1 MAQTRKRST
10 TKKPGPEPE
19 PEEMAAE
26 HVCPVGFCPIGMF
39 LSVSNRSRPDA
50 VEHLMAAGREFV
62 LALTAVM
69 NARADD
75 LGRAPSIEKI
85 ELE

>member
-1 MAQTRKRST
+1 MADTKRRT
-10 TKKPGPEPE
+10 TPKDEPKTD
-19 PEEMAAE
+19 

-39 LSVSNRSRPDA
+39 LTVSGHARPEA
-50 VEHLMAAGREFV
+50 VEHLVAAGREFM
-62 LALTAVM
+62 LALTAIL

-75 LGRAPSIEKI
+75 VGRPSQIEKI

>member
-1 MAQTRKRST
+1 MADTKRRT
-10 TKKPGPEPE
+10 TAKDEPK
-19 PEEMAAE
+19 AD

-39 LSVSNRSRPDA
+39 LTVSGSARPEA
-50 VEHLMAAGREFV
+50 VEHLVAAGREFM
-62 LALTAVM
+62 LALTAIL

-75 LGRAPSIEKI
+75 IGRPSQIEKI